1 MDPLYVLE
9 HSQLTIDLLRTEKD
23 AFDRNLISDS
33 EGKLGFSMIAVAMA
47 AFDSYAWLLFQT
59 FDQKKSNHRLFA
71 DLLND
76 ARFFDKGKYLDVDT
90 FYYRIRCG
98 VIHQLFPKN
107 AVIGAR
113 QSPTILYRRNGVL
126 LVNAYALLCDVLD
139 GIRKIHAHIENV
151 SISEKADLS
160 LKLVL
165 RSRIDA
171 QDSLTPESIA
181 LLPNWN

>member
-9 HSQLTIDLLRTEKD
+9 HSKLTIGLLSKEKE
-23 AFDRNLISDS
+23 AFHRNLNSGS

-47 AFDSYAWLLFQT
+47 AFDSYAWLLYQT
-59 FDQKKSNHRLFA
+59 FDQKKSSHRLFA
-71 DLLND
+71 ELLSD
-76 ARFFDKGKYLDVDT
+76 SRFYDKGKYLDVDT
-90 FYYRIRCG
+90 FYSRIRCG

-107 AVIGAR
+107 AIIGAR
-113 QSPTILYRRNGVL
+113 LDSTILYRCNGVL

-139 GIRKIHAHIENV
+139 GIHKIHVYIENA

-165 RSRIDA
+165 RSKIDA
-171 QDSLTPESIA
+171 QDSVAPESMA
-181 LLPNWN
+181 VLPEWN